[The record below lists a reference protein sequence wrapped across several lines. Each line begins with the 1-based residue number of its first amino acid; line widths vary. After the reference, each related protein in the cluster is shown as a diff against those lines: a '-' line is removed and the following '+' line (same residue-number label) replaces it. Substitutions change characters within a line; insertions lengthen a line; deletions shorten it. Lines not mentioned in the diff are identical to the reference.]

1 MAGVGLCRPRDLPCG
16 LRFRQP
22 AADDVDGVKMT
33 YDSPRHTRKSCK
45 MQVIMTCHS
54 ALAKLTA
61 LVAVFLA
68 AVSIFC
74 SGHARAAE
82 SSIVITSPQAGTFTI
97 GQPINIGWQAANIPE
112 GASLVLY
119 AVTVDGVLRDL
130 AGGPLTLESIR
141 MGNGPGPSPG
151 TARAL
156 AAMQKVSRCSAKSC
170 RETIILSAKSTIA
183 ATYGFFLPGPGGTVR
198 TRR

>member
-1 MAGVGLCRPRDLPCG
+1 
-16 LRFRQP
+16 
-22 AADDVDGVKMT
+22 
-33 YDSPRHTRKSCK
+33 
-45 MQVIMTCHS
+45 MTCHS

-141 MGNGPGPSPG
+141 MGNGPGSFAWDG
-151 TARAL
+151 
-156 AAMQKVSRCSAKSC
+156 KSVGSDAKGKPML
-170 RETIILSAKSTIA
+170 RKI
-183 ATYGFFLPGPGGTVR
+183 LPGNYHFVGKVYDRGDVWIFPPRPGWHRENPKVIAIAR
-198 TRR
+198 SADFILRDAEK

>member
-1 MAGVGLCRPRDLPCG
+1 
-16 LRFRQP
+16 
-22 AADDVDGVKMT
+22 
-33 YDSPRHTRKSCK
+33 

-97 GQPINIGWQAANIPE
+97 GQPIKIEWQANDIPG

-119 AVTVDGVLRDL
+119 AVTADGVSRDS
-130 AGGPLTLESIR
+130 AGGPLTLESIP
-141 MGNGPGPSPG
+141 MGNGAGSFAWDGKSVGSGATDKPMLRKISPG
-151 TARAL
+151 NYHVVVKVYGRGHVWIFPPRPGWHRENPKVIAIAR
-156 AAMQKVSRCSAKSC
+156 SADF
-170 RETIILSAKSTIA
+170 ILRDAEK
-183 ATYGFFLPGPGGTVR
+183 
-198 TRR
+198 